1 MTESRKIH
9 HRVFDELF
17 LLFFILKSP
26 KTPLYVKI
34 IAFLG
39 LSYALSPVDLIPDFI
54 PVLGYLDDVFIL
66 PAFYFLIKKL
76 TPPSVIEDARQKRGE
91 LRDVRIYKIFGAI
104 FVSIFW
110 FLILLLF
117 VSLVWKL
124 IRKSKL

>member
-17 LLFFILKSP
+17 LLFFLLKSP

-34 IAFLG
+34 LAFLG